1 MIPSFKI
8 QGAFAIPQS
17 AWRSRQFQ
25 PWLIERKEAIRIA
38 PEFPL

>member
-17 AWRSRQFQ
+17 AWRQFQ
-25 PWLIERKEAIRIA
+25 PWLIRRKEAMQIA
-38 PEFPL
+38 PEFPF